1 MNVRQA
7 LKFMIVSTLA
17 FACMNAIVKYLIHI
31 NPHQL
36 VFFRSA
42 SCLCFTLGFL
52 LSHKIPIWGNNR
64 KILILRGL
72 AGVTSLTLFFM
83 SIRYLPIGTAVSL
96 RYIAPI
102 FAAVFAVILLREKIW
117 PMQWLF
123 FILAFAGVFV
133 LKGFDAELNTY
144 GLILVLLAAVF
155 SGLVYIII
163 SKIGKTEHPVVVVHY
178 FMMVATL
185 VGGLLSI
192 KNWTDPQGLEWLLLI
207 SLGIFGYFGQVYMT
221 KAFQTAKANQ
231 VAPLKYIEVIYTLML
246 GIFWFGEIYTFW
258 SILGILMIIG
268 GLILNVWYRSGK
280 SA

>member
-1 MNVRQA
+1 
-7 LKFMIVSTLA
+7 MIVSTLA

-83 SIRYLPIGTAVSL
+83 SIKYLPIGTAVSL

-192 KNWTDPQGLEWLLLI
+192 KNWTDPLGLEWLLLI

-221 KAFQTAKANQ
+221 KAFQTAKTNQ

-258 SILGILMIIG
+258 SILGIIMIIG

>member
-83 SIRYLPIGTAVSL
+83 SIKYLPIGTAVSL

-123 FILAFAGVFV
+123 F
-133 LKGFDAELNTY
+133 
-144 GLILVLLAAVF
+144 
-155 SGLVYIII
+155 
-163 SKIGKTEHPVVVVHY
+163 
-178 FMMVATL
+178 
-185 VGGLLSI
+185 
-192 KNWTDPQGLEWLLLI
+192 
-207 SLGIFGYFGQVYMT
+207 YFGLCRCICS
-221 KAFQTAKANQ
+221 KRF
-231 VAPLKYIEVIYTLML
+231 
-246 GIFWFGEIYTFW
+246 
-258 SILGILMIIG
+258 
-268 GLILNVWYRSGK
+268 
-280 SA
+280 